1 MMNRIKKAIC
11 LFLLT
16 APIFIGC
23 EQQRKETD
31 ITTKIPSQKPAY
43 LTQSIEKTG
52 GLDAWNRTKKVEFD
66 CIATFYQPDGS
77 FYLTKQHHEIS
88 PWSNSIRVSALE
100 PQGKFVWE
108 FSRNGLSV
116 IEGTR
121 QENFLPIGLVAED
134 FTKAILDITTTPIR
148 LMDNKDGLTK
158 GNNAIKVEGRWYYP
172 IGQAESDNQPNII
185 FYQNRDSS
193 LIDLIWFVSAERGTP
208 LAVRGYNYQE
218 ISRGGAFI
226 PAKIEIFMTDLQ
238 GVIHN
243 RLATI
248 DYTIK

>member
-11 LFLLT
+11 LFLLMVLIIT
-16 APIFIGC
+16 GC
-23 EQQRKETD
+23 EQQQKEMDVQTQV
-31 ITTKIPSQKPAY
+31 PSQKPAY
-43 LTQSIEKTG
+43 ITEAIETTG

-66 CIATFYQPDGS
+66 CIVTFYQPDGS

-88 PWSNSIRVSALE
+88 PWLNSIRVSAQE

-108 FSRNGLSV
+108 LSRNGFSI

-121 QENFLPIGLVAED
+121 QENFLPVGLGAED

-158 GNNAIKVEGRWYYP
+158 GTSPVKVEGRWYYP
-172 IGQAESDNQPNII
+172 IGHAESDNQPDII
-185 FYQNRDSS
+185 FYQNRDSA
-193 LIDLIWFVSAERGTP
+193 LIDLIWFVSAKRGTS

-218 ISRGGAFI
+218 IRKSSVFF
-226 PAKIEIFMTDLQ
+226 PVKIEIFMTDRQ
-238 GVIHN
+238 GVIQN

-248 DYTIK
+248 DYH